1 MTNFATTQLD
11 FCSNSEFK
19 VVLVF
24 SKATLGTEGSS
35 GACHIGENRFTY
47 TLHLP
52 LPALVV
58 LLL

>member
-1 MTNFATTQLD
+1 MTNFATTQLS
-11 FCSNSEFK
+11 FLFQFK

-24 SKATLGTEGSS
+24 SKATLGTEESS